1 MRSEDP
7 SLLLGLDAPDDAAV
21 YRIAP
26 DLALVQTVDFFTPI
40 VDDPYDWG
48 AIAAANSFSDVYAM
62 GGEPLLAL
70 NLVGWPLEGLS
81 FDLLS
86 RVLEGAAD
94 KAAEAGALIVG
105 GHTIDD
111 REPKFGMAVTG
122 TVHPDRVVRASSARP
137 GMVLAL
143 TKPLGLGIIST
154 ALKQGAADGG
164 LVAEATRVM
173 TTLNAG
179 AAGAMQAEAAGAAT
193 DITGFGFLGHVQH
206 VARSSGV
213 GAELWREAVPVLP
226 GVGELAAGGFVPG
239 GSRRNEAYFSQF
251 VIFDRAIDEV
261 SRTVLF
267 DAQTSGGLLI
277 AVDETREA
285 ALLAAL
291 EAASTPSAAI
301 VGRIT
306 EGPAGTITVRA
317 AR

>member
-179 AAGAMQAEAAGAAT
+179 AAEAMQAESAGAAT

-226 GVGELAAGGFVPG
+226 GVGELTAGGFVPG

-251 VIFDRAIDEV
+251 VTFDPEIDEV
-261 SRTVLF
+261 SRTILF

-317 AR
+317 AW